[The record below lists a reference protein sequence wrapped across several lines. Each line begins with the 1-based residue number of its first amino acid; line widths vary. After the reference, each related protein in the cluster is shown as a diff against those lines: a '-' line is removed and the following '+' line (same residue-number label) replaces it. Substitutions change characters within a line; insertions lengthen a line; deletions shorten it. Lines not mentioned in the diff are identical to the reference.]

1 MFIPFGDNGI
11 EASLNQEILGEIS
24 FAGAKKRFLS
34 DKPAGWQVCRNRN
47 DNIDYFQM
55 VASISRLHYITAG
68 QAFQGGSLPLLEVLL
83 YHLKIISKY

>member
-55 VASISRLHYITAG
+55 VASIHQSK
-68 QAFQGGSLPLLEVLL
+68 VLKDFGL
-83 YHLKIISKY
+83 ALSHRCTFTDYWEL